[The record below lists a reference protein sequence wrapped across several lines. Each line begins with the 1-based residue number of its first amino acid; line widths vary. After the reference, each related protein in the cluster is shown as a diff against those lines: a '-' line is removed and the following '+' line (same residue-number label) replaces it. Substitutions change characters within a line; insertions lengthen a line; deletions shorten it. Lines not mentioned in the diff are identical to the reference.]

1 MLNGCTVPRVN
12 VVEVVFA
19 TRQPSLTLFLLVW
32 DDEVVRFTIVS
43 LVREKTLTSVK
54 PWTVVAEDADIRSH
68 TEMRTTEE
76 DDVASVVAYPLHL
89 SKKVQNNIDKYRYN
103 R

>member
-1 MLNGCTVPRVN
+1 MLNGCTVPRMN

-19 TRQPSLTLFLLVW
+19 TRQPSLTLLLLVW

-43 LVREKTLTSVK
+43 LVRKETLTSVK

-68 TEMRTTEE
+68 TEMWTTEE
-76 DDVASVVAYPLHL
+76 DDVASVVTYPLHL
-89 SKKVQNNIDKYRYN
+89 SRRKVQNNQHR
-103 R
+103 